1 MAINLDSSRGFM
13 NEFRLALVGFGNVG
27 RAFTKLLLDKKQELK
42 DEYQLQIHITGIST
56 KSHGQ
61 AIDQNGIDLE
71 AALNIVAKDQKLDEI
86 NQSPEILDTFDF
98 IQKSRAD
105 ILIETIPVNY
115 LSGEPALSFH
125 KYALEKGMHVVTA
138 NKGPVVHGYHQLSS
152 IARERNN
159 KYYFESAVMDGAP
172 IFSLF
177 RNALPALKV
186 MGFEGILNSTTNK
199 ILCLMEDG
207 SEFDEAV
214 SYTQK
219 IGIAE
224 TDPSGDIDGWDAAV
238 KVAALVTVL
247 MKRPILP
254 VEITREGIRQIS
266 RENILDA
273 QNQGKRWKLLCSAHL
288 ENDRLVA
295 KVAPIMVEPKSVFY
309 SVEGTSS
316 LVEFET
322 DLLGKFAILEQDPS
336 PDTTAYGL
344 FADLLDIGENDF
356 GEYASR

>member
-1 MAINLDSSRGFM
+1 M
-13 NEFRLALVGFGNVG
+13 NEFKLALVGFGNVG
-27 RAFTKLLLDKKQELK
+27 RAFTKLLLSKKQELK
-42 DEYQLQIHITGIST
+42 DQYQLHIHITGIST

-61 AIDQNGIDLE
+61 AINQSGIDLE
-71 AALNIVAKDQKLDEI
+71 DALNIVAKNRNLAEK
-86 NQSPEILDTFDF
+86 NQYPEILDTYDF
-98 IQKSRAD
+98 IQKSSAD

-125 KYALEKGMHVVTA
+125 KFALEKGMHVITA
-138 NKGPVVHGYHQLSS
+138 NKGPVVHGYRLLSN
-152 IARERNN
+152 IAREQN
-159 KYYFESAVMDGAP
+159 KKFYFESAVMDGAP

-177 RNALPALKV
+177 RNVLPALKV
-186 MGFEGILNSTTNK
+186 IGFEGILNSTTNK

-207 SEFDEAV
+207 NEFDEAV
-214 SYTQK
+214 SFTQK

-247 MKRPILP
+247 MNRPLLP
-254 VEITREGIRQIS
+254 EEITREGIRQIS
-266 RENILDA
+266 RENILNA
-273 QNQGKRWKLLCSAHL
+273 QKQDKRWKLLCSAHI
-288 ENDRLVA
+288 ENDRLIAQVTP
-295 KVAPIMVEPKSVFY
+295 KMVEPKSVFY

-344 FADLLDIGENDF
+344 FADLLDIAKYDF
-356 GEYASR
+356 GEYAGK